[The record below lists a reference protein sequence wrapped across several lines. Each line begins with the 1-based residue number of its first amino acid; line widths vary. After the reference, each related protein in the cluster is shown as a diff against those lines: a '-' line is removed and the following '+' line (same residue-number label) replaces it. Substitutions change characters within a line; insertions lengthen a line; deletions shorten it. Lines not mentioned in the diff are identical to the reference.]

1 MNPALEALE
10 EALEEALAEEGVEAT
25 KPQIEAVAQ
34 GVADWVEVMSG
45 AEYEAHA
52 WQVDPMFVGPYWSRV
67 TLRSLAGMLRRGR

>member
-10 EALEEALAEEGVEAT
+10 EALAHSLAEEGVEAT

-45 AEYEAHA
+45 AEYEALA
-52 WQVDPMFVGPYWSRV
+52 WRIDRRLVGPYWSRQ
-67 TLRSLAGMLRRGR
+67 TLRGLAGMLRRGR